1 MNNAHRPL
9 TRRDFVRGALG
20 TVVGASVLSEGFAAE
35 SRPARSARVI
45 VARDRN
51 AHKKD
56 DKVNTIVV
64 KKLLDDALLRLT
76 NSKTVKGAWLSL
88 VKPDDI
94 IGLVPTF
101 GAQKHR
107 NPNHTHQELIDA
119 VKASLIEA
127 GIPEDHIKNAQGGP
141 QLAQECTAL
150 IPLPALKAHWLTGLG
165 TVLKTYIM
173 YSGHPSAYH
182 DEYNAKLGEIWNL
195 PFVKGKTKLI
205 LVDAL
210 RPLCDKGPQADPR
223 YMWPYNGLLAGIDPV
238 AMDTISLRI
247 INNKREALRGEP
259 WPLSP
264 PPLCV
269 AAADERYGLGTCKM
283 KEIKVETIGWTKDLL
298 I

>member
-1 MNNAHRPL
+1 MNNAQRPL

-20 TVVGASVLSEGFAAE
+20 TVVGASVLSEGVLAE
-35 SRPARSARVI
+35 EKPKRSARVI

-56 DKVNTIVV
+56 DKVNVIVL
-64 KKLLDDALLRLT
+64 KKSLDDTLLRLT
-76 NSKTVKGAWLSL
+76 DSKTIKGAWLSL
-88 VKPDDI
+88 VQKDDI
-94 IGLVPTF
+94 VGLVPTF

-107 NPNHTHQELIDA
+107 NPNHTHQELVDA

-127 GIPEDHIKNAQGGP
+127 GIPEDRIRNAQGGP
-141 QLAQECTAL
+141 QLAKECTAL
-150 IPLPALKAHWLTGLG
+150 IALPALKAHWLTGLG

-173 YSGHPSAYH
+173 YSGRPSEYH
-182 DEYNAKLGEIWNL
+182 DENNAKLGEIWNL

-210 RPLCDKGPQADPR
+210 RPLCDRGPQADPR
-223 YMWPYNGLLAGIDPV
+223 YMWPYNGLLAGFDPV
-238 AMDTISLRI
+238 ALDAISLKI
-247 INNKREALRGEP
+247 INTKREELRGEP

-269 AAADERYGLGTCKM
+269 AAADRQYGLGTSKM
-283 KEIKVETIGWTKDLL
+283 NEINVETIGWTKDLL